1 MSRMYLNYL
10 IQREWTFPETY
21 ERIFRGT
28 FWYLEEFLRISVK
41 MFMPFVRDISDIC
54 GYRIKFPANLTMRGS
69 LVLKLRVSDEHTTA
83 NQKAAHEVQA
93 FVRMFA

>member
-1 MSRMYLNYL
+1 
-10 IQREWTFPETY
+10 
-21 ERIFRGT
+21 
-28 FWYLEEFLRISVK
+28 
-41 MFMPFVRDISDIC
+41 MPFVRDISDIC